1 MSDSADISPTGGEA
15 VAAGPRPDTA
25 GPRKVR
31 IFLVVVDDSQELKV
45 ALRYACLR
53 ARKSGGRVALLYV
66 IEPVAMDSLMSFDRL
81 LRDEQRAE
89 AEQKLQRLAREV
101 VAAAGAPPCLII
113 REGNRRDELLAL
125 LAEDEQISV
134 LVLGAGV
141 GKEGPGP
148 LISYLTGRALTRLH
162 VPMTIIPGGM
172 TDAELE
178 AIT

>member
-1 MSDSADISPTGGEA
+1 MSD
-15 VAAGPRPDTA
+15 TA
-25 GPRKVR
+25 EIAPPRKTR

-45 ALRYACLR
+45 AMRYAALR

-66 IEPVAMDSLMSFDRL
+66 VEPVAMDSLMSFDRL

-89 AEQKLQRLAREV
+89 AETKLQRLARESHNI
-101 VAAAGAPPCLII
+101 AGTPPCLII
-113 REGNRRDELLAL
+113 REGDRRDELIKL
-125 LAEDEQISV
+125 LETDEHISV

-148 LISYLTGRALTRLH
+148 LISYLTNRAVARLH
-162 VPMTIIPGGM
+162 VPLTIVPGGL
-172 TDAELE
+172 TDAELD

>member
-1 MSDSADISPTGGEA
+1 MSETPATG
-15 VAAGPRPDTA
+15 PKPKT
-25 GPRKVR
+25 R
-31 IFLVVVDDSQELKV
+31 IFMVVVDDSPELKV
-45 ALRYACLR
+45 ALRYASLR

-66 IEPVAMDSLMSFDRL
+66 VEPVAMDSLMSFDRL

-101 VAAAGAPPCLII
+101 ATLAGSLPCLII
-113 REGNRRDELLAL
+113 REGDRRDELLSL
-125 LAEDEQISV
+125 LENDANVSV

-148 LISYLTGRALTRLH
+148 LISFLTNRAVSRLH
-162 VPMTIIPGGM
+162 VPLTIVPGSM